1 MPFCLSNRKKGTEK
15 MTTNNTHINE
25 LCNQLVEA
33 VRADV
38 KTRLYERFKA
48 EFDFQTGMHG
58 EPINQ
63 PQRKR
68 RGQRGPDKR
77 PFRPN
82 SPLAKIYRTLASR
95 RHGVNI
101 NTLCRETGCDN
112 RAVQNA
118 IHRLRR
124 NGYKIVCNRAGYRLP
139 KYKLA
144 S

>member
-1 MPFCLSNRKKGTEK
+1 
-15 MTTNNTHINE
+15 MTTNNEHITE
-25 LCNQLVEA
+25 LCNQLVSA

-38 KTRLYERFKA
+38 KQDLYQRFKA

-63 PQRKR
+63 AQPKT
-68 RGQRGPDKR
+68 RGQRGKDRR
-77 PFRPN
+77 PFRPH
-82 SPLAKIYRTLASR
+82 SSLGRIYRVLSSR
-95 RHGVNI
+95 KHGVNI
-101 NTLCRETGCDN
+101 NTLARESGLTLRG
-112 RAVQNA
+112 VQNS

-124 NGYKIVCNRAGYRLP
+124 HGYKIECNRIGYRKP

>member
-1 MPFCLSNRKKGTEK
+1 
-15 MTTNNTHINE
+15 MTTNNEHINE
-25 LCNQLVEA
+25 LCNQLVSA

-38 KTRLYERFKA
+38 KAKLYERFKA

-63 PQRKR
+63 PQRKT
-68 RGQRGPDKR
+68 RGQRGSDKR

-82 SPLAKIYRTLASR
+82 SSLAKLYRVLASR
-95 RHGVNI
+95 KTGVNI
-101 NTLCRETGCDN
+101 QTLARETGLTKK
-112 RAVQNA
+112 AVHMA
-118 IHRLRR
+118 IFKLRKH
-124 NGYKIVCNRAGYRLP
+124 GYLIVVKREGYQRP